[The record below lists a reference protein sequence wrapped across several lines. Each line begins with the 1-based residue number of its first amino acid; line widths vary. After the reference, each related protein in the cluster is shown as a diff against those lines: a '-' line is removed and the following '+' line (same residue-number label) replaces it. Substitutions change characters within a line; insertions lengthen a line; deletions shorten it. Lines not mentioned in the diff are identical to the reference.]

1 MGGKMSRSKGARIE
15 REIVNRLRASGI
27 YAERV
32 PLSGAA
38 GGSFS
43 GDVVIPIDMNERSAL
58 SDVRELRAEVKGR
71 SNGEGF
77 TQLERWKGSNDL
89 LFLKKD
95 RSEPMVVMDWALFT
109 HLITKPTEASHAHAD
124 HPTGDG
130 QHGDL
135 VPSDGG

>member
-15 REIVNRLRASGI
+15 REMVNRLRESGI

-43 GDVVIPIDMNERSAL
+43 GDVVIPIDADRMSAI

-77 TQLERWKGSNDL
+77 AQLEKWKGRNDL

-95 RSEPMVVMDWALFT
+95 RSEPMVVMDWELFV
-109 HLITKPTEASHAHAD
+109 HFLAKSEPN
-124 HPTGDG
+124 
-130 QHGDL
+130 
-135 VPSDGG
+135 SDKTNNNAENIINI